1 MILQSDF
8 KEAMHILGFYQ
19 IEDTFSMTGDVDSG
33 KISASAYLDGN
44 RIGMKFYL
52 NNKKISASS
61 ANSIEDAILCIERAL
76 GERGWSAFS
85 PVRSSV
91 RRFAQNIMA
100 AINTSDLSS
109 RLFRVKSSN
118 VWAYRLFMRDRH
130 DKTGDLI
137 VQFKDRNGGPG
148 DVYQYYDVPFTLFRK
163 WQATTSKGHFF
174 WKYIRNYYKYSKLTG
189 DKRGKLKN
197 AVNNIV
203 KKMPNIQF
211 MIKFVNSFLDGSI
224 SRGEFNNDL
233 IEYWNMCNEDMASE
247 DTDFTKAFES
257 EIIKVV
263 PQLVSYDDEKLRDVL
278 ARNMRSVKRLLA

>member
-1 MILQSDF
+1 
-8 KEAMHILGFYQ
+8 MHILGFYQ
-19 IEDTFSMTGDVDSG
+19 IEDTFSMTGNVDGG
-33 KISASAYLDGN
+33 KVSASAKLDGM
-44 RIGMKFYL
+44 RIGIKFYF
-52 NNKKISASS
+52 NNKKVSASS
-61 ANSIEDAILCIERAL
+61 ESSIEDAILCIENTL
-76 GERGWSAFS
+76 GKYGWSAFS

-148 DVYQYYDVPFTLFRK
+148 DVYQYYDVPFVLFRK

-189 DKRGKLKN
+189 DKRGKLAN

-257 EIIKVV
+257 EIIKIVR
-263 PQLVSYDDEKLRDVL
+263 QFTDYEDDRLRDVL

>member
-19 IEDTFSMTGDVDSG
+19 IEDTFSMTGDVGAG

-61 ANSIEDAILCIERAL
+61 ANSIEDAILCIEQTL
-76 GERGWSAFS
+76 GEHGWSAFS

-91 RRFAQNIMA
+91 RRFAQSIMA

-148 DVYQYYDVPFTLFRK
+148 DVYQYYDVPFVLFRK

-278 ARNMRSVKRLLA
+278 ARNMRSVKRLLS